1 MYSVSYQPIP
11 EPVAEPAAEPE
22 IAREAEPRRANL
34 GGRAISLTLTLI
46 AHLLLLLL
54 LLRLAP
60 PFAKMSPPH
69 GSLVTFSVAPDA
81 QQDTAR
87 SRSAA
92 KPRHAPAAPPAAVPP
107 PIVKLPPVV
116 EPWVLTPGLEKF
128 DVRQVPQ
135 IPKTQQSSDASV
147 ADESNGAGDS
157 DRPVAYGPGGQP
169 LYDAQWYRE
178 PTDAQLAF
186 YLKGARPGPGFGLI
200 GCQTVARYH
209 VDNCIELGETPGSG
223 LARAVR
229 EAAWQFLVLPPRI
242 GGRMQVG
249 AWVRIRIDYSE
260 RKDR

>member
-1 MYSVSYQPIP
+1 MYSVSFQPIP
-11 EPVAEPAAEPE
+11 EAVAEPDIVPE
-22 IAREAEPRRANL
+22 TAPERSVVGRRGVSL
-34 GGRAISLTLTLI
+34 GLTLI
-46 AHLLLLLL
+46 AHLLLLLM

-81 QQDTAR
+81 QQETAR

-92 KPRHAPAAPPAAVPP
+92 KPRHAPAATPAPAAPPP
-107 PIVKLPPVV
+107 PIVKVPPVV
-116 EPWVLTPGLEKF
+116 APWVLTPGLEKF

-135 IPKTQQSSDASV
+135 TAKTQQSSDASV
-147 ADESNGAGDS
+147 ADESNGASDS

-186 YLKGARPGPGFGLI
+186 YLKDARPGPGYGMI

-209 VDNCIELGETPGSG
+209 VDNCVELSETPGSG

-242 GGRMQVG
+242 GGHLQVG
-249 AWVRIRIDYSE
+249 AWVRIRIDYTE
-260 RKDR
+260 RKAR